1 MDFSGL
7 GVLVGLGLYP
17 LADGSVSQRCPAMSS
32 LKARK
37 EGQLLEEG
45 QQDPDGAAG
54 TGPRGPSLE
63 SV

>member
-17 LADGSVSQRCPAMSS
+17 LAQGFRERCPAMSS